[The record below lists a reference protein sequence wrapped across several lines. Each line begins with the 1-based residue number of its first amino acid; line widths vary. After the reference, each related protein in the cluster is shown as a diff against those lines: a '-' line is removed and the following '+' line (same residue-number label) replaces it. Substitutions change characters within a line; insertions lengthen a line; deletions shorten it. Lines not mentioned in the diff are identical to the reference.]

1 MKYLVMERHESYV
14 VVLDEQGRFFKVAN
28 MDYFPGQTLTKVIP
42 MEDFVEKRKKRA
54 VFFSLFLAV
63 VLLFAF
69 GIYFFFFSSS
79 GTDSVV
85 FRINMGGEIAVT
97 CDRKNNV
104 TKIEGKNPEGEIL
117 AQDVDFNN
125 KSIKTVSAE
134 LLEKSVNMGFI
145 GKDEEIFLSIEG
157 IYDDDKERLESLGD
171 FLEDYAEDRYDIEV
185 EKCSWE
191 EYSFE
196 KS

>member
-14 VVLDEQGRFFKVAN
+14 IVLDEQGRFFKVAN
-28 MDYFPGQTLTKVIP
+28 MDYSPGQTLTKVVP
-42 MEDFVEKRKKRA
+42 MENFAEKRKKRA
-54 VFFSLFLAV
+54 VFFALFLAV

-85 FRINMGGEIAVT
+85 YRINMGGEIAVT
-97 CDRKNNV
+97 CDRENNV
-104 TKIEGKNPEGEIL
+104 TKIDGKNPEGKIL
-117 AQDVDFNN
+117 AQDVDFRD
-125 KSIKTVSAE
+125 KSVRTVSAE
-134 LLEKSVNMGFI
+134 LLEKSVSMGFI

-157 IYDDDKERLESLGD
+157 IYDDDDERLESLED

-191 EYSFE
+191 EYHFE
-196 KS
+196 KN